1 MKPTGLGLPQY
12 FVLALPA
19 AIGGMVITFLIQ
31 DAEHARYAAA
41 VGVIVGLTY
50 AIVVPTLAAEI
61 VAEARAV
68 HAALRARAR
77 ALGIMLSN
85 RMDTRGRRTAV
96 TVLGAVGTCPLG
108 FKPGDRWLVS
118 PSGKLDRPMCH
129 PAVAGIV
136 NRHLKPRPDG
146 GGEAHC
152 VCPIAGQMLTL
163 KVHRTSGMPIWNS
176 GRPPFE

>member
-19 AIGGMVITFLIQ
+19 AIGGIVMAFLVQ
-31 DAEHARYAAA
+31 DAGHVRYAAA

-50 AIVVPTLAAEI
+50 AIVVPTLATEI
-61 VAEARAV
+61 IAEARAV
-68 HAALRARAR
+68 HAALRARAK

-85 RMDTRGRRTAV
+85 RIVTTDTPGRRTAV

-136 NRHLKPRPDG
+136 NRHLMPGPNG
-146 GGEAHC
+146 GGDAHC
-152 VCPIAGQMLTL
+152 VCPIDGQMLTL
-163 KVHRTSGMPIWNS
+163 KVQSS
-176 GRPPFE
+176 